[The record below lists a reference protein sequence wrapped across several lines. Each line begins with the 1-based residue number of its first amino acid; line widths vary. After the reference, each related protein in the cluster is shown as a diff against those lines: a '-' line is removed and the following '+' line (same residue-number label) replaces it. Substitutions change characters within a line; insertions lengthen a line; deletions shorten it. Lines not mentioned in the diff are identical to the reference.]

1 MIFSATRIF
10 RLKLRCMHSQ
20 CVLFESC
27 YTFQLLRAPAVASDR
42 LSIESE
48 GAINEELSAQHMLSC
63 DTDGQDGCTGGKV
76 DRAWY
81 FLRKFG

>member
-1 MIFSATRIF
+1 M
-10 RLKLRCMHSQ
+10 CMHCKRDLIATTVRLS
-20 CVLFESC
+20 S
-27 YTFQLLRAPAVASDR
+27 AVASDR

-48 GAINEELSAQHMLSC
+48 GAIKEELSPQHMLSC
-63 DTDGQDGCTGGKV
+63 DKNGQDGCTGGRV